1 MTIKDLVHTIK
12 NIALK
17 HNFIKNFNEGDI
29 YEFMNNGE
37 KQYGVINLTI
47 DTINRVSANI
57 MQLNATIIYIDRL
70 TEDNANKLDIW
81 TTGTNT
87 IQQIL
92 NSLKQKGIM
101 VDDTYDFTAFTE
113 DEFQDLCAGVYATI
127 EIQMVNN
134 INECKSIT
142 RRDIDITK
150 NGTYNISEYDIANV
164 DVEYSIEQSLFMT
177 IEEYEALGEYNNKT
191 IYNITDNKG
200 KVIQQYQGETLIWEE
215 P

>member
-87 IQQIL
+87 I
-92 NSLKQKGIM
+92 
-101 VDDTYDFTAFTE
+101 
-113 DEFQDLCAGVYATI
+113 
-127 EIQMVNN
+127 
-134 INECKSIT
+134 
-142 RRDIDITK
+142 
-150 NGTYNISEYDIANV
+150 
-164 DVEYSIEQSLFMT
+164 
-177 IEEYEALGEYNNKT
+177 
-191 IYNITDNKG
+191 
-200 KVIQQYQGETLIWEE
+200 
-215 P
+215 